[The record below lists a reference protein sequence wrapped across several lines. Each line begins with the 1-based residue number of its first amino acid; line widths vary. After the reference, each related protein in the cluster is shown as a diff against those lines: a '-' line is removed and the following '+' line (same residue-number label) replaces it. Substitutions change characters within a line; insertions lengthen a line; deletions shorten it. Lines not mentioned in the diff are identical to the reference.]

1 VSGNSTDNSE
11 ITAPRCACNG
21 AEPHDHDP
29 DWSCPLKPVRPTLAA
44 EQRGTWDDPDIV
56 KDDRIPHEDALVRK
70 IAEALHRNE
79 SMHLH
84 WYISSVV
91 CPYCALRASVAVRMV
106 RS

>member
-1 VSGNSTDNSE
+1 MNPAGRSE
-11 ITAPRCACNG
+11 VTPPRCACNG
-21 AEPHDHDP
+21 EIPHDHDP
-29 DWSCPLKPVRPTLAA
+29 GWECPPDPVPPSLVA
-44 EQRGTWDDPDIV
+44 EWRGTWDDVNIV
-56 KDDRIPHEDALVRK
+56 NDERIPHQDPLVRK

-84 WYISSVV
+84 WYVSSVV